1 MSTPTREQLL
11 RAALAKRLQE
21 QARQRSAMVDDS
33 PIPVADRGQALPLSF
48 AQQRLWFLS
57 RMEGFSEAYHMALAL
72 RLHGALDVRALRR
85 ALDRIVFRHEALR
98 TTFHRDGD
106 EPVQRIAP
114 PDSGFSLEEHDLRHQ
129 SRADEALAHRIGEE
143 AHQPFDME
151 RGPLFRGQ
159 LVRMA
164 DDEHVLLL
172 TMHHVISDAWSL
184 GLLSTEL
191 AALYRRY
198 REGGDDPLPPL
209 PVQYADYALWQ
220 RQWLQGEVLEKQTD
234 YWRRTLAGAPT
245 LLELPTDRP
254 RPAQQAFAGDRV
266 PIALDAA
273 LTDALKA
280 LSRRHGMTLFMT
292 VLAAWAT
299 VLSRLSAQA
308 EVVVGTPVAN
318 RRRPEVANL
327 VGFFVNTLALRVDVS
342 GSVSELLDRVKSATL
357 DAQDHQEL
365 PFEQVVEIVK
375 PPRSLGHSPIFQA
388 MLAWQDMNEGSVEF
402 GGVTMSPLDTLYDTA
417 KFDLTL
423 NLGENGDR
431 IVGGLDYATAL
442 FDRATMERHAGYL
455 QRVLAA
461 MAADEQQPVDRIEL
475 PDDEERRALLALG
488 DGGPGIACAGTGLYD
503 LVATQSARSPD
514 AIAVIGPD
522 AELTYRGLTQR
533 ANGLA
538 EQLRGLGAGPES
550 RIAILVDRSAESI
563 IGVLAI
569 LAAGAAYVP
578 LDPAYPDDRLGYV
591 LDDAGVLALI
601 APSALADRAAACAS
615 LRPELA
621 GRILDIGQAPTRDAP
636 PAVAVQPGHAAY
648 VIYTSGSTG
657 VPKGVVLEHRGVMN
671 LVQGFIA
678 GHDFA
683 GQRVLMI
690 PPLIFDASVGD
701 VFPVLATGAALVL
714 HPDPSAL
721 GPETL
726 SRFCRQHRI
735 TAIDAPAALWRQWTD
750 GFIALQAESG
760 EPVLPDLT
768 LMMFGGEGVSL
779 DQVRRFAKLTGDR
792 VALSNHY
799 GPTEAS
805 VCATMLTTRNGSEL
819 ACTTRDGAELPIGQ
833 ALPGVRV
840 YVLDRHLQL
849 APTGIEGEL
858 CIGGVQVA
866 REYLNR
872 PDLTADRFVRDPFA
886 PDDVSDADARLYRTG
901 DLARWNADGT
911 LQFIGRR
918 DHQVKIRGFRIE
930 LSEIEVCLA
939 QYPGVRDVAV
949 LAREDVPGDKRLVAY
964 LVASEAIE
972 AEALR
977 AHLGGRL
984 PEYMVPAAYVRLD
997 ALPLTTN
1004 GKLDRKALPA
1014 PDASAYVAR
1023 HYEAPVGEA
1032 ETLLATIWAGV
1043 LKLDRVGRHDNFF
1056 DLGGHSLSAI
1066 GLVATLQ
1073 KHFDAQIS
1081 DIFRWPTV
1089 FEQAQHFKP
1098 SRDALRQRIDRV
1110 KQSLAAAEE
1119 RHRRTLEDPAL
1130 QARIDAYRTRTDQE
1144 MARLGV
1150 QRTVPYGCV
1159 LLTGATG
1166 YLGAYLLH
1174 ALVMTRDGR
1183 IVAPVRGAD
1192 QHDAERRLREV
1203 LDHYFGPAFHA
1214 RCAGRVEVVVA
1225 DLAQP
1230 GLGMAPETRRR
1241 LAAEV
1246 DTILHSAANV
1256 SHYGPYEDFHRANV
1270 VSTEQLLALAVEGS
1284 PKRFHF
1290 VSTVSISDGVP
1301 DAPWAVFTE
1310 DDIDI
1315 GQQPSNVYI
1324 RSKLEA
1330 ERTVA
1335 AFRARGGVASILRV
1349 GNITYHSETG
1359 VLQKNIVENAFYQ
1372 RTKACIALGMVP
1384 EYLDA
1389 AELTFV
1395 DQLARAIVLLCE
1407 QDALGN
1413 ETFHLHN
1420 PHHVRLSAFLAES
1433 TEGLRIRGVPSDAFL
1448 DSLLALRDTHEH
1460 ADAVMNLLLHT
1471 GLLDEEAAND
1481 RPPLFVLSERTE
1493 QLLSGLG
1500 FDWPQPDPAAIRR
1513 LVRLATDGADPG
1525 AHSPS
1530 RS

>member
-21 QARQRSAMVDDS
+21 QARLRSTTADAHA
-33 PIPVADRGQALPLSF
+33 IPVADRGQPLPLSF
-48 AQQRLWFLS
+48 AQQRLWFLA
-57 RMEGFSEAYHMALAL
+57 RLEGYSEAYHMALAL
-72 RLHGALDVRALRR
+72 RLQGALDVDALRH
-85 ALDRIVFRHEALR
+85 ALDRIVSRHEALR
-98 TTFHRDGD
+98 TTFHQAGD

-114 PDSGFSLEEHDLRHQ
+114 PDGGFALQEHDLRRHPH
-129 SRADEALAHRIGEE
+129 ADEALAQRILDE
-143 AHQPFDME
+143 AHQPFDMAV
-151 RGPLFRGQ
+151 GPLFRGQ
-159 LVRMA
+159 LVRTA
-164 DDEHVLLL
+164 DDEHMLLL

-191 AALYRRY
+191 AALYRHH

-209 PVQYADYALWQ
+209 PIQYADYALWQ
-220 RQWLQGEVLEKQTD
+220 RQWLQGPVLEKQTA

-254 RPAQQAFAGDRV
+254 RPAQQRFEGDRV

-280 LSRRHGMTLFMT
+280 LSKRHGMTLFMT

-327 VGFFVNTLALRVDVS
+327 IGFFVNTLALRIEVS
-342 GSVSELLDRVKSATL
+342 GSVSELLDRVKRVTL

-375 PPRSLGHSPIFQA
+375 PPRSLGHAPIFQA
-388 MLAWQDMNEGSVEF
+388 MLAWQDMNEGTLDL
-402 GGVTMSPLDTLYDTA
+402 GGVTLSPLDSIYDTA

-423 NLGENGDR
+423 NLGESGDR

-442 FDRATMERHAGYL
+442 FDQATIERQAGYL

-461 MAADEQQPVDRIEL
+461 MAADEQQPVDRIAL
-475 PDDEERRALLALG
+475 PGDDERRALLALG
-488 DGGPGIACAGTGLYD
+488 DGGPRIACDTVGLYD
-503 LVATQSARSPD
+503 LVVAQAARTPD
-514 AIAVIGPD
+514 AVAVVEPG
-522 AELTYRGLTQR
+522 AELTYRTLTQR

-538 EQLRGLGAGPES
+538 EQLRALGAGPES
-550 RIAILVDRSAESI
+550 RVAILADRSADSI
-563 IGVLAI
+563 VGVLGI

-591 LDDAGVLALI
+591 LDDAEVLALV
-601 APSALADRAAACAS
+601 APSALAARAAACAS
-615 LRPELA
+615 LRPALA
-621 GRILDIGQAPTRDAP
+621 GRILDIGEAPTRDAP
-636 PAVAVQPGHAAY
+636 PAVALRPDNAAY

-701 VFPVLATGAALVL
+701 VFPALATGAALVL
-714 HPDPSAL
+714 HPDPGAL
-721 GPETL
+721 GADAL
-726 SRFCRQHRI
+726 SRFCRDHRV
-735 TAIDAPAALWRQWTD
+735 TAIDAPAALWRQWTE
-750 GFIALQAESG
+750 GFLERQADDDA
-760 EPVLPDLT
+760 PVLPGLT

-779 DQVRRFAKLTGDR
+779 EQVRRFAALTGGR

-805 VCATMLTTRNGSEL
+805 VCATMLTTRDGS
-819 ACTTRDGAELPIGQ
+819 DIGGSELPIGR
-833 ALPGVRV
+833 ALPGVRI
-840 YVLDRHLQL
+840 YVLDGHLQPV
-849 APTGIEGEL
+849 PTGVEGEL

-866 REYLNR
+866 RGYLHR
-872 PDLTADRFVRDPFA
+872 PELTAERFVRDPFA
-886 PDDVSDADARLYRTG
+886 PDDASDADARLYRTG

-930 LSEIEVCLA
+930 LSEIEICLA
-939 QYPGVRDVAV
+939 QYPGVREAAV

-964 LVASEAIE
+964 VVAGEAID
-972 AEALR
+972 APSLR

-984 PEYMVPAAYVRLD
+984 PDYMVPAAYVRLD
-997 ALPLTTN
+997 ALPLTVN

-1014 PDASAYVAR
+1014 PDPGAYVAR
-1023 HYEAPVGEA
+1023 DYEAPVGEA
-1032 ETLLATIWAGV
+1032 ETAIAAIWAKV
-1043 LKLDRVGRHDNFF
+1043 LKLDRVGRQDDFF
-1056 DLGGHSLSAI
+1056 DIGGHSLSAI
-1066 GLVATLQ
+1066 GLVAALQ

-1081 DIFRWPTV
+1081 DVFRWPTV
-1089 FEQAQHFKP
+1089 SEQAQHFRP
-1098 SRDALRQRIDRV
+1098 SRDALRQRIERV
-1110 KQSLAAAEE
+1110 KQALATAEARE
-1119 RHRRTLEDPAL
+1119 RSAHEDPAL
-1130 QARIDAYRTRTDQE
+1130 QARIDAYRTRTEQ
-1144 MARLGV
+1144 ALAQFGAP
-1150 QRTVPYGCV
+1150 RTVPWGCV

-1174 ALVMTRDGR
+1174 ALVTTRDCR
-1183 IVAPVRGAD
+1183 IVVPVRGAD
-1192 QHDAERRLREV
+1192 QTSAERRLRDV

-1214 RCAGRVEVVVA
+1214 LCAGRMEVVVA
-1225 DLAQP
+1225 DLAEP
-1230 GLGMAPETRRR
+1230 GLGMAPDRYRR
-1241 LAAEV
+1241 LATEV

-1270 VSTEQLLALAVEGS
+1270 VSTEQLLALAVEGKS
-1284 PKRFHF
+1284 KRFHF
-1290 VSTVSISDGVP
+1290 VSTISIHDGVP

-1315 GQQPSNVYI
+1315 GQQSGSVYL
-1324 RSKLEA
+1324 RSKLEG
-1330 ERTVA
+1330 ERAVA
-1335 AFRARGGVASILRV
+1335 AFRARGGVASIHRV
-1349 GNITYHSETG
+1349 GNITYHSATG
-1359 VLQKNIVENAFYQ
+1359 VLQKNIAENAFYQ
-1372 RTKACIALGMVP
+1372 RTKACIALGMIP

-1395 DQLARAIVLLCE
+1395 DRLAQAIVLLCE

-1420 PHHVRLSAFLAES
+1420 PHHVRLSSFLAAS
-1433 TEGLRIRGVPSDAFL
+1433 TEGLRIRGVASEDFL
-1448 DSLLALRDTHEH
+1448 DSLLALRDAPEH

-1471 GLLDEEAAND
+1471 GLLDEEAAQD
-1481 RPPLFVLSERTE
+1481 RPPLFVLSERSE
-1493 QLLSGLG
+1493 RLLAGLG
-1500 FDWPQPDPAAIRR
+1500 FDWPHPDPAAIRR
-1513 LVRLATDGADPG
+1513 LVRLATDGDAAGTHP
-1525 AHSPS
+1525 ASPS
-1530 RS
+1530 

>member
-21 QARQRSAMVDDS
+21 QARQRSATVDDS
-33 PIPVADRGQALPLSF
+33 PIPVADRDQPLPLSF
-48 AQQRLWFLS
+48 AQQRLWFLA

-72 RLHGALDVRALRR
+72 RLHGALDVHALRD
-85 ALDRIVFRHEALR
+85 ALDRIVSRHEALR

-106 EPVQRIAP
+106 DPVQRIAP
-114 PDSGFSLEEHDLRHQ
+114 PDCGFSLQEHDLRGHPH
-129 SRADEALAHRIGEE
+129 ADEALAQRILEE
-143 AHQPFDME
+143 AHEPFDMA

-164 DDEHVLLL
+164 DDGHVLLL

-191 AALYRRY
+191 AALYRHH

-220 RQWLQGEVLEKQTD
+220 RQWLAGDVLEKQTD

-266 PIALDAA
+266 PIVLDAA
-273 LTDALKA
+273 LSDALKA

-299 VLSRLSAQA
+299 VLSRLSGQA
-308 EVVVGTPVAN
+308 DVVVGTPVAN

-375 PPRSLGHSPIFQA
+375 PPRSLAHSPIFQA
-388 MLAWQDMNEGSVEF
+388 MLAWQDMNEGTVDL
-402 GGVTMSPLDTLYDTA
+402 GGVTMTPLDTLYDTA

-423 NLGENGDR
+423 NLGESGDR

-442 FDRATMERHAGYL
+442 FDRTTIERHAGYL

-461 MAADEQQPVDRIEL
+461 MVADETQPVDRIDL
-475 PDDEERRALLALG
+475 PDTAERRALLALG
-488 DGGPGIACAGTGLYD
+488 DGGPGLAGDGIGLYD
-503 LVATQSARSPD
+503 LVAAQAARTPD
-514 AIAVIGPD
+514 AVAVVEPG
-522 AELTYRGLTQR
+522 AELTYRTLTQR

-538 EQLRGLGAGPES
+538 EQLRALGAGPES
-550 RIAILVDRSAESI
+550 RVAILTDRSAESI
-563 IGVLAI
+563 VGLLAI

-578 LDPAYPDDRLGYV
+578 LDPGYPDDRLGYV
-591 LDDAGVLALI
+591 LDDAAVLALV
-601 APSALADRAAACAS
+601 APSKLANRATACAS
-615 LRPELA
+615 LRPALA

-636 PAVAVQPGHAAY
+636 PAVALRPEHAAY

-678 GHDFA
+678 RHDFA
-683 GQRVLMI
+683 GQRLLMI

-701 VFPVLATGAALVL
+701 VFPALATGAALVL
-714 HPDPSAL
+714 HPDPTEL
-721 GPETL
+721 GPEAL
-726 SRFCRQHRI
+726 SRFCSEHRI
-735 TAIDAPAALWRQWTD
+735 TAIDAPAALWRQWTE
-750 GFIALQAESG
+750 GFIDLQAENG
-760 EPVLPDLT
+760 APVLPDLT

-779 DQVRRFAKLTGDR
+779 EQVRRFAKLTGGR

-805 VCATMLTTRNGSEL
+805 VCATMLTTRDGAEL
-819 ACTTRDGAELPIGQ
+819 AGAKLDGAELPIGR

-840 YVLDRHLQL
+840 HVLDRHLQL
-849 APTGIEGEL
+849 APTGVEGEL

-886 PDDVSDADARLYRTG
+886 PDDAADADARLYRTG

-911 LQFIGRR
+911 LQFVGRR

-939 QYPGVRDVAV
+939 QYPGVREVAV

-964 LVASEAIE
+964 LVAGEAID

-977 AHLGGRL
+977 THLGGRL

-997 ALPLTTN
+997 ALPLTVN

-1014 PDASAYVAR
+1014 PDASAYVTR
-1023 HYEAPVGEA
+1023 QYEAPEGDT
-1032 ETLLATIWAGV
+1032 ETSLATIWAKV
-1043 LKLDRVGRHDNFF
+1043 LKLERVGRHDNFF
-1056 DLGGHSLSAI
+1056 EVGGHSLSAI
-1066 GLVATLQ
+1066 GLVAALQ

-1081 DIFRWPTV
+1081 DVFRWPTV

-1098 SRDALRQRIDRV
+1098 SRDALRQRIERV

-1119 RHRRTLEDPAL
+1119 RHRQTLEDPAL
-1130 QARIDAYRTRTDQE
+1130 QARFDAYRTRTDQE

-1174 ALVMTRDGR
+1174 ALVTTRDCR

-1192 QHDAERRLREV
+1192 LQDAERRLHEV

-1214 RCAGRVEVVVA
+1214 LCAGRVEVVVA

-1230 GLGMAPETRRR
+1230 GLGMAPDSYRR
-1241 LAAEV
+1241 LATEV

-1256 SHYGPYEDFHRANV
+1256 SHYGAYEDFHRANV
-1270 VSTEQLLALAVEGS
+1270 VATEQLLALAVEGT

-1290 VSTVSISDGVP
+1290 VSTISTADGVL
-1301 DAPWAVFTE
+1301 DAPWSVFTE
-1310 DDIDI
+1310 HDIDI
-1315 GQQPSNVYI
+1315 GQQPGNVYV

-1330 ERTVA
+1330 ERAVG
-1335 AFRARGGVASILRV
+1335 AFRARGGVASIHRV
-1349 GNITYHSETG
+1349 GNITYHSRTG
-1359 VLQKNIVENAFYQ
+1359 VLQKNIAENAFYQ
-1372 RTKACIALGMVP
+1372 RTRACIALGVVP
-1384 EYLDA
+1384 EYLDV

-1407 QDALGN
+1407 QDTLAN
-1413 ETFHLHN
+1413 ETFHLRN
-1420 PHHVRLSAFLAES
+1420 PRLVRLAAFLAES
-1433 TEGLRIRGVPSDAFL
+1433 TEGLPMRSVASDAFL
-1448 DSLLALRDTHEH
+1448 DSLLELRDQPEY

-1471 GLLDEEAAND
+1471 GLLEEEASSA
-1481 RPPLFVLSERTE
+1481 RPPLFVLAERTE
-1493 QLLSGLG
+1493 RLLAGLG
-1500 FDWPQPDPAAIRR
+1500 FDWPEPDPAAIRR
-1513 LVRLATDGADPG
+1513 LVQLALDGADPG
-1525 AHSPS
+1525 TPPPS